1 MRENSARRDLPTRS
15 GGFCF
20 HYTTVS
26 FIGVST
32 TQYQNYRGVHD
43 AVALTG
49 RCVSVFHE
57 PIWSVSRGFGTV
69 LLPRVRWFY
78 ERRVGKHSAASSSV
92 LATRH
97 VVCRWLIQ
105 RAIEMLAAKT
115 RPTVS

>member
-1 MRENSARRDLPTRS
+1 MRENSAGRDLPTRS

-20 HYTTVS
+20 HCTTVS

-57 PIWSVSRGFGTV
+57 PIWSVCRGFGTF
-69 LLPRVRWFY
+69 LCAEEFRWFY
-78 ERRVGKHSAASSSV
+78 ERRVGIVGQGIVSSV
-92 LATRH
+92 LATSATRH
-97 VVCRWLIQ
+97 VHRCVDG
-105 RAIEMLAAKT
+105 
-115 RPTVS
+115 

>member
-1 MRENSARRDLPTRS
+1 MRENSAGRDLPTRS

-32 TQYQNYRGVHD
+32 TQYQNGRGVHD

-57 PIWSVSRGFGTV
+57 PIWSVSRGFGTCV
-69 LLPRVRWFY
+69 
-78 ERRVGKHSAASSSV
+78 SV
-92 LATRH
+92 
-97 VVCRWLIQ
+97 Q
-105 RAIEMLAAKT
+105 
-115 RPTVS
+115 

>member
-32 TQYQNYRGVHD
+32 TQYQNGRGVHD

-57 PIWSVSRGFGTV
+57 PIWSVSRGFGTF
-69 LLPRVRWFY
+69 LCAEEFRWFY
-78 ERRVGKHSAASSSV
+78 ERRVGIVGQGIVSSV
-92 LATRH
+92 LATSATRH
-97 VVCRWLIQ
+97 VHRCVDG
-105 RAIEMLAAKT
+105 
-115 RPTVS
+115 